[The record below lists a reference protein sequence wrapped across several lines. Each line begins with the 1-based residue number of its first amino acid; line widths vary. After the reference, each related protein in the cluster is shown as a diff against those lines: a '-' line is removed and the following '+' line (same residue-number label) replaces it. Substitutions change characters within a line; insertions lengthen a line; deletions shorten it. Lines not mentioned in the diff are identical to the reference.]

1 MSNKSFS
8 LKHLDGF
15 VVLFISFVVIL
26 SILLGYL
33 LKIDQNLKIHK
44 EYRNNIEEIIVL
56 DQQLDNFFLQRY
68 QYLDYDTIRKITD
81 GLETLFDDAISQK
94 IYALHGQELRDLKS
108 LFEKKNRLTEDFKS
122 LNSRMTNAV
131 HYMYDLR
138 KSIKNTDLSD
148 EKKKTADEIFFQ
160 VTQLIMDIPI
170 DEEILHSHIN
180 SLRPSVTEGC
190 ACDHLLKQ
198 VNQFLKDFEIM
209 QGYMDENRDIGFH
222 TALRAVLS
230 KLEQQ
235 HETDISRQKTIA
247 LLLFGIAFFVLLL
260 LMLNY
265 QKVMRTT
272 RELKAFRYAIENSDN
287 MVLMTDTDRKI
298 TYVNDAFE
306 MITGYKKDEVIG
318 AQPNI
323 LKSDLMNRAFYDEM
337 NRTLEKGKKWQGE
350 LINKKKDGSL
360 LYEKASISPMI
371 INGEIVEYLAI
382 KLDITEYIEYQN
394 RLKQSSAVFENTQ
407 EGILIL
413 DQDRRIDSVNQAFLE
428 MTDFEE
434 KTLYKKTLDFFAS
447 DENDAAFYQKV
458 WNAIEEE
465 NEWSGKVYI
474 ARSDGENI
482 PIWLSLTVVYGK
494 ENRIINYIAI
504 YTDLSEVIRTQE
516 KADFLAYHD
525 SLTLLPNRA
534 HFERYMKKLFAHK
547 HIENKIAVMFLDL
560 DRFKVINDTLGH
572 SVGDELLKNVSQR
585 ILEVIDDKFFLA
597 RLGGD
602 EFVIVLDGIGS
613 KEEVNRYAGEILAQI
628 SQLMIVN
635 QHQLSISGS
644 LGISLYPDHSDN
656 ANTLIRYADSAM
668 YSAKER
674 GKNTY
679 AYYEEQLSVDVRS
692 RLNIEQLL
700 KIALQKNELTLMYQ
714 PQYDLAGKRVSG
726 AEVLIRWNN
735 SRLGNVSPDEFIPV
749 AEDTGMIIEIGY
761 YIFEEACKTLVEW
774 HQKGYALNR
783 ISINL
788 SSVQLRQ
795 HDFLE
800 KIREIMKKTGVRG
813 EQIEVELTER
823 ILFEFSSSNLEL
835 LNEFRKMGC
844 EISIDDFGTG
854 YSSMSYLK
862 DLPIDTVKIDKAFID
877 DLSTNMHDQKVV
889 KAIIALSKSLGY
901 KVIAEGVETEAQEQF
916 LYENRCDIGQ
926 GYYFS
931 KPLDKE
937 DFLEFFK
944 EQRSQ

>member
-8 LKHLDGF
+8 LKHIDGF
-15 VVLFISFVVIL
+15 VILFLSFVVTL
-26 SILLGYL
+26 SILLVYL

-68 QYLDYDTIRKITD
+68 QYLDYDTICKIMD
-81 GLETLFDDAISQK
+81 RLEALFDDAISQK

-131 HYMYDLR
+131 HYMFDLR
-138 KSIKNTDLSD
+138 KSIKSTGLSD

-209 QGYMDENRDIGFH
+209 QGYMDENHDIGFH
-222 TALRAVLS
+222 AALRAVLS

-235 HETDISRQKTIA
+235 HETDINKQKTIA

-272 RELKAFRYAIENSDN
+272 RELKVFRYAIENSDN

-298 TYVNDAFE
+298 TYVNEAFE
-306 MITGYKKDEVIG
+306 VQTGYKKDEVIG

-337 NRTLEKGKKWQGE
+337 NRTLEKGEKWQGE
-350 LINKKKDGSL
+350 LINKRKDGSL

-413 DQDRRIDSVNQAFLE
+413 DQDKRIDSVNQAFLE
-428 MTDFEE
+428 MTDFDE

-458 WNAIEEE
+458 WQAIEEDK
-465 NEWSGKVYI
+465 EWSGKVYI

-482 PIWLSLTVVYGK
+482 PIWLSLTAVYGK
-494 ENRIINYIAI
+494 VNRVINYIAI

-560 DRFKVINDTLGH
+560 DRFKVINDTAWTQCG
-572 SVGDELLKNVSQR
+572 R
-585 ILEVIDDKFFLA
+585 
-597 RLGGD
+597 
-602 EFVIVLDGIGS
+602 
-613 KEEVNRYAGEILAQI
+613 
-628 SQLMIVN
+628 
-635 QHQLSISGS
+635 
-644 LGISLYPDHSDN
+644 
-656 ANTLIRYADSAM
+656 
-668 YSAKER
+668 
-674 GKNTY
+674 
-679 AYYEEQLSVDVRS
+679 
-692 RLNIEQLL
+692 
-700 KIALQKNELTLMYQ
+700 
-714 PQYDLAGKRVSG
+714 
-726 AEVLIRWNN
+726 
-735 SRLGNVSPDEFIPV
+735 
-749 AEDTGMIIEIGY
+749 
-761 YIFEEACKTLVEW
+761 
-774 HQKGYALNR
+774 
-783 ISINL
+783 
-788 SSVQLRQ
+788 
-795 HDFLE
+795 
-800 KIREIMKKTGVRG
+800 
-813 EQIEVELTER
+813 
-823 ILFEFSSSNLEL
+823 
-835 LNEFRKMGC
+835 
-844 EISIDDFGTG
+844 
-854 YSSMSYLK
+854 
-862 DLPIDTVKIDKAFID
+862 
-877 DLSTNMHDQKVV
+877 
-889 KAIIALSKSLGY
+889 
-901 KVIAEGVETEAQEQF
+901 
-916 LYENRCDIGQ
+916 
-926 GYYFS
+926 
-931 KPLDKE
+931 
-937 DFLEFFK
+937 
-944 EQRSQ
+944 